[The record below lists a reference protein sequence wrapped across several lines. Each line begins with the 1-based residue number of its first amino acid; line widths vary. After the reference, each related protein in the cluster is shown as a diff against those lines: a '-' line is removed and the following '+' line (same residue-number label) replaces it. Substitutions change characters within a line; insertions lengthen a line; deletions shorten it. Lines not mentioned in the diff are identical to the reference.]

1 LQHTDIFGGKSDP
14 AKQIVNGQVGVPFGD
29 IGGPET
35 RMNKVRRELNQQGMN
50 LGQRL
55 SYGPLPMGTSGM
67 VYLPFSNRSLNDINS
82 GTIPTSMM
90 ISYIP

>member
-1 LQHTDIFGGKSDP
+1 
-14 AKQIVNGQVGVPFGD
+14 
-29 IGGPET
+29 
-35 RMNKVRRELNQQGMN
+35 MNKVRRELNQQGMN